1 MHAPEPPAVEDAPE
15 KGLWSIID
23 RQNTFGCLQYAASAL
38 VIVFLLLLVLRR
50 ETIGFS
56 PFVCVTF
63 AVLVAGCH
71 CLGVPLS
78 PKKAQAQRARNGALQ
93 APKRA
98 QEVAELAE
106 RERLRVEDERR
117 ADDER
122 IAKAKA
128 RAKAAEAE
136 RRRRAAAAVPQAF
149 TPSGF
154 EHEVAAL
161 LRRDGWKIIRDGGG
175 PNDGGI
181 DVLASRDGHKLGVQC
196 KFYGPR
202 TPLTSGEIQKY
213 LGTPRLV
220 HRVNEMLIVT
230 TGPVTAPARK
240 MVAASDFPTEVVSGA
255 ELAPW
260 RAGRARYVPR
270 RGLVK

>member
-23 RQNTFGCLQYAASAL
+23 RKNTFGCLQYAASAL

-56 PFVCVTF
+56 LFVGVTF

-122 IAKAKA
+122 IGKAKA

-175 PNDGGI
+175 PNDGRI

-196 KFYGPR
+196 KFYGPQ
-202 TPLTSGEIQKY
+202 TPLTSGRFRSIWERPAWSIGSTRCSSSRPVRSRR
-213 LGTPRLV
+213 LHGRWPPPRTSRLRSSAV
-220 HRVNEMLIVT
+220 R
-230 TGPVTAPARK
+230 
-240 MVAASDFPTEVVSGA
+240 S
-255 ELAPW
+255 W
-260 RAGRARYVPR
+260 R
-270 RGLVK
+270 RGAQVEPGTFRAAGL